1 VLKVSVSGIRGIWG
15 ESLTHEIVLGYTKAF
30 VQFLGPCKKIALG
43 SDTRKTRNL
52 LKNLIFSVLESYG
65 YEILDLGIVPTPL
78 VLYAV
83 KEKNL
88 DGGIVISASHNP
100 APWNALKLI
109 QKGGF
114 FLNQEEVD
122 QVQNYYQKGSFLPY
136 NNYHLGKTQ
145 NYSFILEDYLKQAQK
160 LVDINLIQQAQF
172 TVVADGVNGTANM
185 FFDSLFSLLKVKA
198 FTLFTDINKDFEREA
213 EPLPQ
218 NLETLSKEVVQKKA
232 HIGLAYDPDAD
243 RLALVDEKGRAVGED
258 WTLALALLNILEKN
272 PSAFVVNL
280 STSLIADEIA
290 KKMGVAIFKA
300 KVGEIHVTQAMLK
313 KNLPVGGEGN
323 GGVIYFPINHCR
335 DSLIATL
342 LVLEYLAK
350 TKKPLSAI
358 VDSFPKL
365 FMIKDKIPFLK
376 NLSLETIMDSLT
388 HYLEQHNLT
397 PIKKETSDGIR
408 LDYPKG
414 WIQIRASNT
423 EPIIRIMGESYCLK
437 TNQVLVDF
445 LKKHGENKT

>member
-1 VLKVSVSGIRGIWG
+1 
-15 ESLTHEIVLGYTKAF
+15 
-30 VQFLGPCKKIALG
+30 
-43 SDTRKTRNL
+43 
-52 LKNLIFSVLESYG
+52 
-65 YEILDLGIVPTPL
+65 
-78 VLYAV
+78 
-83 KEKNL
+83 
-88 DGGIVISASHNP
+88 
-100 APWNALKLI
+100 
-109 QKGGF
+109 
-114 FLNQEEVD
+114 
-122 QVQNYYQKGSFLPY
+122 
-136 NNYHLGKTQ
+136 
-145 NYSFILEDYLKQAQK
+145 
-160 LVDINLIQQAQF
+160 
-172 TVVADGVNGTANM
+172 M
-185 FFDSLFSLLKVKA
+185 
-198 FTLFTDINKDFEREA
+198 
-213 EPLPQ
+213 
-218 NLETLSKEVVQKKA
+218 
-232 HIGLAYDPDAD
+232 
-243 RLALVDEKGRAVGED
+243 
-258 WTLALALLNILEKN
+258 
-272 PSAFVVNL
+272 VNL

-290 KKMGVAIFKA
+290 NKMGVKIFKA
-300 KVGEIHVTQAMLK
+300 KVGEIHVTQTMLK
-313 KNLPVGGEGN
+313 KNLQIGGEGN